1 MDNSDTIQTLFVEV
15 LLPLNLK
22 NLFTYRVPIELNE
35 EIIVGKRVSVPFG
48 KKKILAGLIFSIHEK
63 PPKDYEAKYLIDVID
78 NDTIVDQNQLG
89 LWNWMSSY
97 YMSSLGLVYNAAMP
111 AGLKLEG
118 ESKMVLNPDFN
129 PDDTTLDTKETILT
143 EAIRS
148 AKEIS
153 ITQATS
159 YLKSRSIHKYV
170 KSLYLKGAI
179 LLKDDLQKNYTAK
192 TTTYI
197 KINEEIAS
205 EDQLNDIFNQL
216 EKRAKAQLK
225 TLMTFI
231 AHFGIKSECEKTKL
245 AKHDVTNASI
255 NALIDKGIFI
265 QEKREKSRLQF
276 SLKENPIEELNDT
289 QNQALI
295 EIKSGFNEK
304 KPVLLH
310 GITGS
315 GKTHIYSHLIK
326 EVLDKKQQILYLLP
340 EIALTSQLITRLQEY
355 FGKKLLVSHSKFTNN
370 ERVEIYQA
378 IASGESYLIVG
389 TRSAIFQ
396 PLKHLGLIILDE
408 EHESSF
414 KQHEPAPRFNARD
427 TALYIAHKRQVPII
441 LGSATPAIESTFN
454 AQHSKYRLVSL
465 TKRHNH
471 SKLPKIEVVDMKLQK
486 KQKRIRGIFSDTLIE
501 AITDAKK
508 EGKQTILFQNKK
520 GYVPVLECN
529 VCAWTPKCQ
538 NCDISLTYYK
548 YQENLRCHYCGFK
561 QEVVN
566 QCVTCGNKGIEL
578 IGYGTERIEDELSLY
593 LPDLSIRRMDYN
605 TTRLKNAHTK
615 IINEFASGKIDVL
628 IGTQMVAKGLDF
640 ENVTTVGILNADH
653 IINFPDFRSNER
665 AYSLITQVAGRA
677 GRKKDLGK
685 VYLQTS
691 MPDHPIIQKIL
702 DHDYVGMYENDLNER
717 EKFNYPPFYRLIQI
731 TIKHKDALELYKLG
745 GIAKNKLSTYFG
757 ASLLGPEKPYVGK
770 IRNWYILNF
779 VLKIPN
785 QGGPIKAQ
793 KSKLLQAIHQLEKT
807 KEFNK
812 ARVIIDV
819 DPL

>member
-1 MDNSDTIQTLFVEV
+1 LDNSDTIQTLFVEV

-129 PDDTTLDTKETILT
+129 PDDTTLDTKETILI

-276 SLKENPIEELNDT
+276 SLEENPIEELNDA

-315 GKTHIYSHLIK
+315 GKTHIYSYLIK
-326 EVLDKKQQILYLLP
+326 EVLDKRQQILYLLP

-396 PLKHLGLIILDE
+396 PLKHLGLIIVDE

-427 TALYIAHKRQVPII
+427 TALFIAHKRQVPII

-731 TIKHKDALELYKLG
+731 TIKQKDALELYKLG

-793 KSKLLQAIHQLEKT
+793 KSKLLQAIHQLEKI

>member
-78 NDTIVDQNQLG
+78 NDTIVDQNQLE
-89 LWNWMSSY
+89 LWNWMSNY

-129 PDDTTLDTKETILT
+129 PDDTTLDTKETILI

-276 SLKENPIEELNDT
+276 SLKENPIEELNDA

-304 KPVLLH
+304 KTVLLH

-396 PLKHLGLIILDE
+396 PLKHLGLIIVDE

-757 ASLLGPEKPYVGK
+757 SSLLGPEKPYVGK

>member
-129 PDDTTLDTKETILT
+129 PDNATLDTKETILI

-148 AKEIS
+148 VKEIS

-197 KINEEIAS
+197 KINEEIAN

-276 SLKENPIEELNDT
+276 SLKENPIEELNDA

-396 PLKHLGLIILDE
+396 PLKHLGLIIVDE

-427 TALYIAHKRQVPII
+427 TALYLAHKRQVPII

-454 AQHSKYRLVSL
+454 AQHSKFRLVSL

-501 AITDAKK
+501 AIADAKK

>member
-129 PDDTTLDTKETILT
+129 PDDTTLDTKETILI

-197 KINEEIAS
+197 KINEEIAN

-276 SLKENPIEELNDT
+276 SLKENPIEELNDA

-396 PLKHLGLIILDE
+396 PLKHLGLIIVDE

-486 KQKRIRGIFSDTLIE
+486 KQKRNRGIFSDTLIE

>member
-1 MDNSDTIQTLFVEV
+1 MDNSDTIHTLFVEV

-35 EIIVGKRVSVPFG
+35 EIIIGKRVSVPFG
-48 KKKILAGLIFSIHEK
+48 KKKILAGLLFSIHEK
-63 PPKDYEAKYLIDVID
+63 PPKDYEAKYIIDVID
-78 NDTIVDQNQLG
+78 NEAIVDQNQLK
-89 LWNWMSSY
+89 LWNWISNY

-111 AGLKLEG
+111 SGLKLEG
-118 ESKMVLNPDFN
+118 ESKMELNPDFN
-129 PDDTTLDTKETILT
+129 PNNTTLDTKETILI

-192 TTTYI
+192 TITYI

-231 AHFGIKSECEKTKL
+231 AHFGIKNECEKTKF
-245 AKHDVTNASI
+245 AKYDVTNASI

-276 SLKENPIEELNDT
+276 YLKENPIEELNDD

-396 PLKHLGLIILDE
+396 PLKNLGLIIIDE

-414 KQHEPAPRFNARD
+414 KQHEPGPRFNARD
-427 TALYIAHKRQVPII
+427 TALYIAHNRQVPVI

-454 AQHSKYRLVSL
+454 AQNSKYKLVSL

-471 SKLPKIEVVDMKLQK
+471 SRLPKIEVVDMKLQK

-501 AITDAKK
+501 AVADTKK

-702 DHDYVGMYENDLNER
+702 DHDYIGMYENDLNER

-745 GIAKNKLSTYFG
+745 GITKNKLSTYFG
-757 ASLLGPEKPYVGK
+757 SSLLGPEKPYVGK

-779 VLKIPN
+779 VLKITN

-812 ARVIIDV
+812 ARIIIDV

>member
-1 MDNSDTIQTLFVEV
+1 LDNSDTIQTLFVEV

-78 NDTIVDQNQLG
+78 NDTIVDQNQLE
-89 LWNWMSSY
+89 LWNWMSNY

-129 PDDTTLDTKETILT
+129 PDDTTLDTKETILI

-197 KINEEIAS
+197 KINEEIAN

-276 SLKENPIEELNDT
+276 SLKENPIEELNDA

-295 EIKSGFNEK
+295 EIKSGLNEK

-396 PLKHLGLIILDE
+396 PLKHLGLIIVDE

-471 SKLPKIEVVDMKLQK
+471 SKLPNIEVVDMKLQK

>member
-129 PDDTTLDTKETILT
+129 PDDTTLDTKETILI

-276 SLKENPIEELNDT
+276 SLKENPIEELNDA

-295 EIKSGFNEK
+295 EIKSGLNEK

-396 PLKHLGLIILDE
+396 PLKHLGLIIVDE

-501 AITDAKK
+501 AIADAKK

>member
-78 NDTIVDQNQLG
+78 NDTIVDQNQLE
-89 LWNWMSSY
+89 LWNWMSNY

-129 PDDTTLDTKETILT
+129 PDNATLDTKETILI

-197 KINEEIAS
+197 KINDEIAS

-216 EKRAKAQLK
+216 EIRAKAQLK

-276 SLKENPIEELNDT
+276 SLKENPIEELNDA

-304 KPVLLH
+304 KTVLLH

-396 PLKHLGLIILDE
+396 PLKHLGLIIVDE

-427 TALYIAHKRQVPII
+427 TALYLAHKRQVPII

-454 AQHSKYRLVSL
+454 AQHSKYKLVSL

-501 AITDAKK
+501 AIADAKK

-757 ASLLGPEKPYVGK
+757 SSLLGPEKPYVGK

>member
-129 PDDTTLDTKETILT
+129 PDDTTLDTKETILI

-276 SLKENPIEELNDT
+276 SLKENPIEELNDA

-295 EIKSGFNEK
+295 EIKSGLNEK

-396 PLKHLGLIILDE
+396 PLKHLGLIIVDE

-486 KQKRIRGIFSDTLIE
+486 KQKRNRGIFSDTLIE

>member
-1 MDNSDTIQTLFVEV
+1 LDNSDTIQTLFVEV

-78 NDTIVDQNQLG
+78 NDTIVDQNQLE
-89 LWNWMSSY
+89 LWNWMSNY

-129 PDDTTLDTKETILT
+129 PDDTTLDTKETILI

-197 KINEEIAS
+197 KINEEIAN

-276 SLKENPIEELNDT
+276 SLKENPIEELNDA

-295 EIKSGFNEK
+295 EIKSGLNEK

-396 PLKHLGLIILDE
+396 PLKHLGLIIVDE

-702 DHDYVGMYENDLNER
+702 DHDYGGMYENDLNER

>member
-78 NDTIVDQNQLG
+78 NDTIVDQNQLE
-89 LWNWMSSY
+89 LWNWMSNY

-129 PDDTTLDTKETILT
+129 PDNATLDTKETILI

-197 KINEEIAS
+197 KINDEIAS

-276 SLKENPIEELNDT
+276 SLKENPIEKLNDA

-304 KPVLLH
+304 KTVLLH

-396 PLKHLGLIILDE
+396 PLKHLGLIIVDE

-427 TALYIAHKRQVPII
+427 TALYLAHKRQVPII

-454 AQHSKYRLVSL
+454 AQHSKFRLVSL

-501 AITDAKK
+501 AIADAKK

-757 ASLLGPEKPYVGK
+757 SSLLGPEKPYVGK

>member
-78 NDTIVDQNQLG
+78 NDTIVDQNQLE
-89 LWNWMSSY
+89 LWNWMSNY

-129 PDDTTLDTKETILT
+129 PDDTTLDTKETILI

-276 SLKENPIEELNDT
+276 SLKENPIEELNDA

-295 EIKSGFNEK
+295 EIKSGLNEK

-396 PLKHLGLIILDE
+396 PLKHLGLIIVDE

-702 DHDYVGMYENDLNER
+702 DHDYGGMYENDLNER

>member
-78 NDTIVDQNQLG
+78 NDTIVDQNQLE
-89 LWNWMSSY
+89 LWNWMSNY

-129 PDDTTLDTKETILT
+129 PDDTTLDTKETILI

-276 SLKENPIEELNDT
+276 SLKENPIEELNDA

-295 EIKSGFNEK
+295 EIKSGLNEK

-396 PLKHLGLIILDE
+396 PLKHLGLIIVDE

-427 TALYIAHKRQVPII
+427 TALYLAHKRQVPII

-454 AQHSKYRLVSL
+454 AQHSKYKLVSL

-501 AITDAKK
+501 AIADAKK

>member
-78 NDTIVDQNQLG
+78 NDTIVDQNQLE
-89 LWNWMSSY
+89 LWNWMSNY

-129 PDDTTLDTKETILT
+129 PDNATLDTKETILI

-276 SLKENPIEELNDT
+276 SLKENPIEKLNDA

-304 KPVLLH
+304 KTVLLH

-326 EVLDKKQQILYLLP
+326 EVLDKKQQIIYLLP

-396 PLKHLGLIILDE
+396 PLKHLGLIIVDE

-427 TALYIAHKRQVPII
+427 TALYLAHKRQVPII

-501 AITDAKK
+501 AIADAKK

>member
-129 PDDTTLDTKETILT
+129 PDDTTLDTKETILI

-197 KINEEIAS
+197 KINEEIAN

-276 SLKENPIEELNDT
+276 SLKENPIEELNDA

-396 PLKHLGLIILDE
+396 PLKHLGLIIVDE

-501 AITDAKK
+501 AIADAKK

-593 LPDLSIRRMDYN
+593 FPDLSIRRMDYN

>member
-78 NDTIVDQNQLG
+78 NDTIVDQNQLE
-89 LWNWMSSY
+89 LWNWMSNY

-129 PDDTTLDTKETILT
+129 PDNATLDTKETILI

-197 KINEEIAS
+197 KINEEIAN

-276 SLKENPIEELNDT
+276 SLKENPIEELNDA

-304 KPVLLH
+304 KTVLLH

-396 PLKHLGLIILDE
+396 PLKHLGLIIVDE

-427 TALYIAHKRQVPII
+427 TALYLAHKRQVPII

-454 AQHSKYRLVSL
+454 AQHSKFRLVSL

-501 AITDAKK
+501 AIADAKK

-757 ASLLGPEKPYVGK
+757 SSLLGPEKPYVGK

>member
-78 NDTIVDQNQLG
+78 NDTIVDQNQLE
-89 LWNWMSSY
+89 LWNWMSNY

-129 PDDTTLDTKETILT
+129 PDNTTLDTKETILM

-276 SLKENPIEELNDT
+276 SLKENPIEELNDA

-389 TRSAIFQ
+389 TRSSIFQ
-396 PLKHLGLIILDE
+396 PLKHLGLIIVDE

-501 AITDAKK
+501 AIADAKK